1 MGTLVMTRRCHG
13 RMNGNK
19 YLGNIEKM
27 QMHDLDNEKPDCQI
41 DEITQSG
48 NDAPFLSLEDAH
60 IIDH

>member
-1 MGTLVMTRRCHG
+1 
-13 RMNGNK
+13 MNGNK